1 MFKFNNL
8 FRVNVVIWFKVSY
21 SEKEKAKELRCRW
34 CPTKKQWYKILE
46 YGSLQEVHDTGFA
59 EFPKCYYDL
68 EFDCITS
75 TWEFDDAEMHILTKQ
90 YILKQKEY
98 LDLKRIDD
106 AKTPE
111 QKEAEADMIYEAHM
125 QKLLNYDKR
134 QEAIKLKQK
143 ELLVEPEVSE
153 AKASPLPKPQKKVLL
168 PQPPKT
174 RKIVITSD
182 IFDSDSD

>member
-1 MFKFNNL
+1 MFNTK
-8 FRVNVVIWFKVSY
+8 VNVVIWFKVSY

-34 CPTKKQWYKILE
+34 CPTKKQWYKTLAYCDLE
-46 YGSLQEVHDTGFA
+46 EVHDTGFA
-59 EFPKCYYDL
+59 GFPKCYYDL
-68 EFDCITS
+68 K
-75 TWEFDDAEMHILTKQ
+75 FDDEEMHILTKE
-90 YILKQKEY
+90 YLSKQKEY
-98 LDLKRIDD
+98 VDLKRIED

-111 QKEAEADMIYEAHM
+111 QKEAEEDMRYEAYM
-125 QKLLNYDKR
+125 QKRLNYDKR

-143 ELLVEPEVSE
+143 ELLVEP
-153 AKASPLPKPQKKVLL
+153 QKKVL